1 MAAKVGLFHIAI
13 VYSNNFNKKKLQ
25 YLIYLLWLCANFPQ
39 YNNVCS
45 LKCLLIP
52 ILPAIKHYLLYQT
65 FCCLFFKF
73 YNTCGPLVIH
83 ELFIR
88 IFAYSWP
95 NIPVFFLKN
104 PLNKNN
110 HYSKHSRFCYSQNWY
125 LVNAWITCM
134 KIFTI
139 IQTQKTI

>member
-1 MAAKVGLFHIAI
+1 MSFDSNIA
-13 VYSNNFNKKKLQ
+13 SNKTLPFVPDF
-25 YLIYLLWLCANFPQ
+25 LLPF
-39 YNNVCS
+39 
-45 LKCLLIP
+45 I
-52 ILPAIKHYLLYQT
+52 
-65 FCCLFFKF
+65 KF

-125 LVNAWITCM
+125 LVNACITSM
-134 KIFTI
+134 KFFTI
-139 IQTQKTI
+139 IQTQKKPFSPRAFTISGKTQNIQNLLFFKKKSHKDT